1 MKNNIEINSLNISLI
16 TKTKEI
22 QDISKD
28 IDNVIQFNGY
38 TDKVQLQIDNKTSN
52 TRIEAKHNML
62 FIYEENELI
71 AEVSALAI
79 SNDSLV
85 RHKTLYDDTNSIITF
100 DVNTVQDIDMQINF
114 SILSNNKVFHIDS
127 IKYVDYWFD
136 TQAKEIFTM
145 SDGIRHTF
153 AKHSFVTQPA
163 YAPRVLSSSCVAYA
177 ERDKVELF
185 SINSDYTL
193 TSIEKTDYAFLTP
206 ISKELYIG
214 VCLNLLTREVR
225 YDLLSYSNSQGIIV
239 HDTYAV
245 IHDEETSMYHNFL
258 PIVTS
263 VDDSGRN
270 LNISLVSN
278 FAYDLNLD
286 AYYSTTVDM
295 YATSPKFNFGTHS
308 KGRVKLKEGM
318 SVYYDPYSGKMQ
330 MYNGVQKTG
339 ALHLV
344 FSHTSQNTMIYP
356 VAFGQITK
364 PITIYSSDPK
374 MSPHELCKLYNSCN
388 STAYSLT
395 ISNREGTQYEYID
408 FTIPRFDEIISPD
421 NTQLMDENSMWT
433 TFGIEEIPGL
443 FIYSD
448 GKVRIKGEKGL
459 YRKRYFSSDLHYEYE
474 YYGNE
479 YHTIYTS
486 SDKQPYTQGMLTSDN
501 IDIHFDD
508 KGITLENARNII
520 VHEKV
525 DALPVI
531 VSLDATRKVQ
541 KTLRYRIDIDTT
553 RQVVKKINLQR
564 IRGIKRLV
572 VKNAI
577 SYVRFTRRRIIKSII
592 KDYQTYRKVILTESV
607 KKLLDTTRR
616 IALSQKKKLR
626 TNRKV
631 SLGYEDVCLRLDTK
645 LITVNTFKPKF
656 STTRKTSINKTK
668 TILHTY
674 RPVVWCYRP
683 NDVNPIDLDVI
694 RTVHKSTATTIKSL
708 RRVEHDFAYTTSLST
723 SRNIS
728 TSSNSSIDSIR
739 QVLKEISSKI
749 NSKRQLIKNY
759 NLYSDTLRA
768 SSVYTNGS
776 ILTIRKTSLSDNLNI
791 MSNRQVVDYGHC
803 KSNTIRR
810 ISKDNCICCNAL
822 TNRKVINDL
831 STAFNTIRTA
841 TTTNEADI
849 NTNRLIAINYIS
861 GYAFTKRHIITP
873 TINSID
879 LYRYTTNMAN
889 PQLSS
894 LRKITVYDWFY
905 NPTTRHITNEANRS
919 YLTNRKAVNDIFV
932 SQDTSR
938 SICNKIELN
947 LDNNREIIKSIDR
960 DIDVKRKVAGEISKE
975 IDVTKKVVEKYIY
988 LNKGQRQIIKSIEQ
1002 DIDSYREINK
1012 LLIANIDT
1020 IREVKSENITDTLCI
1035 ELEFK
1040 HGSLWEVERYFYKA

>member
-1 MKNNIEINSLNISLI
+1 MKNNIEINNLNISLI

-38 TDKVQLQIDNKTSN
+38 TDKVQLQINNKTSN

-127 IKYVDYWFD
+127 NKYVDYWFD
-136 TQAKEIFTM
+136 AQTKEIFTM

-153 AKHSFVTQPA
+153 AKHSFATQPA

-193 TSIEKTDYAFLTP
+193 TSIEKTDYVFLTP

-214 VCLNLLTREVR
+214 VCLDLLTREVR

-245 IHDEETSMYHNFL
+245 IHDEETTMHHNFL

-308 KGRVKLKEGM
+308 KGRVKIKEGM
-318 SVYYDPYSGKMQ
+318 PVYYDPYLGKMQ
-330 MYNGVQKTG
+330 MYNDVQKTG

-443 FIYSD
+443 FIYPD
-448 GKVRIKGEKGL
+448 GKIRIKGEKGL

-501 IDIHFDD
+501 IDIHFGG
-508 KGITLENARNII
+508 KGITLENALNII

-525 DALPVI
+525 ETLPVTTFIDTDRTVKKTMAITSKVDTQRTVVNQLKAFRIRIRRHI
-531 VSLDATRKVQ
+531 VS
-541 KTLRYRIDIDTT
+541 
-553 RQVVKKINLQR
+553 
-564 IRGIKRLV
+564 
-572 VKNAI
+572 
-577 SYVRFTRRRIIKSII
+577 SS
-592 KDYQTYRKVILTESV
+592 ILTINNILRKITKS
-607 KKLLDTTRR
+607 KLCKPKTSRLIISSSLKTIRAKRKTCIKVNKR
-616 IALSQKKKLR
+616 IY

-631 SLGYEDVCLRLDTK
+631 QPGYEPITIWLDTK
-645 LITVNTFKPKF
+645 LTTLNTIKSKGPLL
-656 STTRKTSINKTK
+656 RKTSNDAQT
-668 TILHTY
+668 TVPNTL
-674 RPVVWCYRP
+674 RPIVYVYKL
-683 NDVNPIDLDVI
+683 NDGHPIDLDTI
-694 RTVHKSTATTIKSL
+694 RTVHKSTEPKINTLRRINYHFTYDTTAHVSRIISNTSLTSIKSIRKNICSVHNGHKSI
-708 RRVEHDFAYTTSLST
+708 RRV
-723 SRNIS
+723 
-728 TSSNSSIDSIR
+728 
-739 QVLKEISSKI
+739 
-749 NSKRQLIKNY
+749 
-759 NLYSDTLRA
+759 
-768 SSVYTNGS
+768 
-776 ILTIRKTSLSDNLNI
+776 
-791 MSNRQVVDYGHC
+791 
-803 KSNTIRR
+803 
-810 ISKDNCICCNAL
+810 SKDNCICCNVL
-822 TNRKVINDL
+822 TNRKVINDF
-831 STAFNTIRTA
+831 STAFNTNRAVIKKHYSTA
-841 TTTNEADI
+841 TLD
-849 NTNRLIAINYIS
+849 TNRLTAINYMS
-861 GYAFTKRHIITP
+861 GYAFTKRCITSKD
-873 TINSID
+873 INSID
-879 LYRYTTNMAN
+879 LYRYITNITN
-889 PQLSS
+889 PELDS

-919 YLTNRKAVNDIFV
+919 YLTSRKAVSDIFV

-960 DIDVKRKVAGEISKE
+960 DIDAKRNVAGEVSKE

-1035 ELEFK
+1035 DFIFK
-1040 HGSLWEVERYFYKA
+1040 HGSLWEAERYFYKA